1 MKTETIQERATAAGA
16 KHLYGTTWVI
26 TQAQAFAMLPLGA
39 RVVCKSLNLDLS
51 VIPGKYP
58 NTRRLVD
65 TEGNV
70 YDSVGVASINSLL
83 MTTQPVLVETD

>member
-51 VIPGKYP
+51 VIPGKRP

-65 TEGNV
+65 TDGSV
-70 YDSVGVASINSLL
+70 YGSVDVATVGGFL